1 MNASGK
7 SQFVAL
13 ALGAGLLIDPGAA
26 WAAEATAAQMRPVFP
41 VSQLFTLLFLMLGPI
56 KIIHPFLQATR
67 GADAALT
74 RKIALLSTLFA
85 SVALLIAAFLG
96 ESVLS
101 RYGIPLPVMALA
113 GGIILFLVALQGVLA
128 QFAPVAADGEATAG
142 AASTPTLKLA
152 LSPIAFPTIVTPY
165 GIAALVVFLA
175 VSPDLQSQLVV
186 GAVLLMIMLLN
197 LVTMLVAA
205 RLLSVLAIA
214 LPILGAVFG
223 VIQVAVGLQIIHNA
237 LGTLG
242 IL

>member
-1 MNASGK
+1 MNASGR

-41 VSQLFTLLFLMLGPI
+41 VSQLFTLLFLRLGPI

-113 GGIILFLVALQGVLA
+113 GGIILFLVLCRILIILIS
-128 QFAPVAADGEATAG
+128 F
-142 AASTPTLKLA
+142 
-152 LSPIAFPTIVTPY
+152 
-165 GIAALVVFLA
+165 LVVFL
-175 VSPDLQSQLVV
+175 LFIILTLIIIVV
-186 GAVLLMIMLLN
+186 
-197 LVTMLVAA
+197 
-205 RLLSVLAIA
+205 
-214 LPILGAVFG
+214 
-223 VIQVAVGLQIIHNA
+223 II
-237 LGTLG
+237 
-242 IL
+242 II

>member
-1 MNASGK
+1 MKASATI
-7 SQFVAL
+7 QFVAL
-13 ALGAGLLIDPGAA
+13 ALGAGLLIGPGSA
-26 WAAEATAAQMRPVFP
+26 WAAEAAAAQMRPAFP

-128 QFAPVAADGEATAG
+128 QFAPVAADGEATAS
-142 AASTPTLKLA
+142 AASKPTLKLA

-205 RLLSVLAIA
+205 RLLPVLAIT